1 MERADRD
8 KLTVEHIDLADKIAA
23 GMIRRF
29 GAVIDPE
36 EIRSM
41 AMEGL
46 VQAVDRY
53 DHSRGSSFGAYATA
67 RIRGAI
73 YDGMVDASW
82 FPRRMIRKIAYYRR
96 ADEMM
101 SQASKAPPPLDTVE
115 TAHRLAGNLRE
126 LAAAYVTT
134 WAAEQETSREE
145 EVEEEEDAELWLS
158 RQEYR
163 ERVLQEVGTL
173 PDKQRQVVEL
183 YFWKDLDMPEIA
195 RLIDR
200 HKSSVHRILNDGLR
214 RLRKRFD
221 RSGEELGL
229 DIDCG

>member
-1 MERADRD
+1 MERVDRD
-8 KLTVEHIDLADKIAA
+8 ALAVEHMDLAEKIAS

-29 GAVIDPE
+29 GAFVDPE

-46 VQAVDRY
+46 AQAVDRY
-53 DHSRGSSFGAYATA
+53 DHSRKASFRAYATA

-73 YDGMVDASW
+73 YDGMADASW
-82 FPRRMIRKIAYYRR
+82 FPRRMLRKIAYFKH

-101 SQASKAPPPLDTVE
+101 SRASEAPPPRDTVE

-134 WAAEQETSREE
+134 WAAEQETPREE
-145 EVEEEEDAELWLS
+145 DGGEEEEDAELWLA
-158 RQEYR
+158 RREYR
-163 ERVLQEVGTL
+163 EKLEQGVSML

-183 YFWKDLDMPEIA
+183 YFWKDLGMPEIA
-195 RLIDR
+195 RLIGR

-214 RLRKRFD
+214 RLRKRFE
-221 RSGEELGL
+221 RSEEELGL
-229 DIDCG
+229 DFD